1 MNRLKEVFFSKC
13 RYMIATMGFFNLI
26 LIYMMRVDINVTILA
41 MVDDEVDKNS
51 EYHSSYYCANVYNIV
66 NHQTTKINTGEFKW
80 NRLTQGLILG
90 AFFWGYILTQIPGGI
105 LAFRFGPKWV
115 IFSSLLGCAIT
126 EFCIPSA
133 ARIRAELLI
142 VLRIIQGLLQGVMM
156 PNTGCLIG
164 NWSPPSEKSR
174 FTAFVFSGIIF
185 GAVIGQSL
193 AGLIS
198 QPRSS
203 YSIESTEPIYI
214 SHWPL
219 VHYIYGVIAVLFSG
233 LWTVLVFSYP
243 NQHPWISES
252 EKQYLLSSSINGY
265 SKRDNKSGTTI
276 NGIMTSTDSQSL
288 DDISAESRILHRK
301 PVPWRKIFQSLP
313 VWSILICHVC
323 FNWSFY
329 TLVTSMPTY
338 LFRVLGFSI
347 SENGLLS
354 SIPYIAQSIVSL
366 LIAYLSDFLI
376 VRRYLSTTV
385 IRKLNNFIGKCIYC
399 IFLLQQ

>member
-1 MNRLKEVFFSKC
+1 MLSP
-13 RYMIATMGFFNLI
+13 AI
-26 LIYMMRVDINVTILA
+26 LET
-41 MVDDEVDKNS
+41 
-51 EYHSSYYCANVYNIV
+51 
-66 NHQTTKINTGEFKW
+66 
-80 NRLTQGLILG
+80 
-90 AFFWGYILTQIPGGI
+90 
-105 LAFRFGPKWV
+105 
-115 IFSSLLGCAIT
+115 
-126 EFCIPSA
+126 
-133 ARIRAELLI
+133 
-142 VLRIIQGLLQGVMM
+142 
-156 PNTGCLIG
+156 
-164 NWSPPSEKSR
+164 
-174 FTAFVFSGIIF
+174 SGIIF

-203 YSIESTEPIYI
+203 YSIKSTEPIYI

-347 SENGLLS
+347 SEVTLGGLG
-354 SIPYIAQSIVSL
+354 VSL
-366 LIAYLSDFLI
+366 LSVAFVGCNRLAAVALFSVTIGLMGFSTAGYGSNALDLAPIYNGNIISITNTAATLPGIFGPLLVGYVTKESSSIQNWMIIFGIAAGIAWFGALMNLLMTSGEIQPWGRLLYIKNTEHNQMNRQSSLA
-376 VRRYLSTTV
+376 TV
-385 IRKLNNFIGKCIYC
+385 NYPDVVESRN
-399 IFLLQQ
+399 